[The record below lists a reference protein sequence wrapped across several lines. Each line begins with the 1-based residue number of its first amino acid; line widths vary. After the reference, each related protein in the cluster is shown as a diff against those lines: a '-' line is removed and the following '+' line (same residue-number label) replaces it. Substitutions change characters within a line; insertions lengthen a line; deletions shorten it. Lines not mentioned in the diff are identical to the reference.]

1 MSAYN
6 IVAQCVCYLI
16 TNIHTGPQRDMLER
30 SGFYDAISP
39 DTLFLSIEDAVQTAG
54 KLEHRT
60 TGGYPVSDTSKAL
73 SLAVHDADADI
84 VETTQGGA
92 GHRTWHLGVRAKSN
106 VSAEPAPHH
115 QV

>member
-1 MSAYN
+1 
-6 IVAQCVCYLI
+6 
-16 TNIHTGPQRDMLER
+16 MLER

-60 TGGYPVSDTSKAL
+60 AGGYPVSDTSKAL

-106 VSAEPAPHH
+106 ASAELAPQH